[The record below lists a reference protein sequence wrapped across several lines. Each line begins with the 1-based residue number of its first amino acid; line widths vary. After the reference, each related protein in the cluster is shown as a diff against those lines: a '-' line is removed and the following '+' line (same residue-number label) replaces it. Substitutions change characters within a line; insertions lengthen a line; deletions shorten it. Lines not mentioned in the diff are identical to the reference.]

1 MNRSKIEFRISKVL
15 FPKNGQ
21 LELGEYSIIS
31 CWLVREISGQFIE
44 INPTYKTFSLL
55 SYTPV
60 IFNEYDTYVATVEPK
75 QTQYGISYN
84 LIEIEK
90 DREEMTEGDKRA
102 FLEMVLTP
110 LQVDSLY
117 ATYMNPYDLIAKKD
131 KEKLCMVKGIGEK
144 SVNFL
149 FKKYDENL
157 KYSRLMVELKEFG
170 LSKAMMD
177 KLLFTYKDVDVVIEK
192 VKENP
197 YILADEVSGIGFKKA
212 DALAIN
218 AGMPKNSPK
227 RLEAFFQFFLTSI
240 AEEGNSW
247 IKPKVLFGQIEDG
260 LGVKFED
267 DIIRQVLYSMNE
279 KGILSWNED
288 KTKMFLTKYLKLEE
302 DIYKEICRLQK
313 GINKYKRNQE
323 KENRIINTIQENI
336 GFELTEEQKRAVDII
351 LDNNI
356 SVLSGSAGCVDKD
369 TEFFN
374 GIEWKKISDYNKED
388 KVLQFDTFTKE
399 ASLVTP
405 LRYIKEPC
413 DKMYHFKSKYGVDQC
428 LSPEHRV
435 LYTTYKNPNKIIETT
450 AEKMAYVQ
458 KNNSNGFQGKIP
470 TSFSYSGKGIELSN
484 IEIKIMCAVICDGT
498 FTNKNSNLCR
508 FHIKKDRKKNRLR
521 ELFAEAKIPWKEH
534 ISSAEGYTDFYIYAP
549 RKEKEFTSYW
559 YNCNQEQLK
568 IICDNIMF
576 WDGNES
582 KTQNNKI
589 RRRFSTTNKNTADFV
604 QFAYSSCGFRASI
617 GINNRI
623 GEEYITN
630 NEAYIRK
637 SIEYL
642 VSVTE
647 RNMIGI
653 GNCTSKE
660 YQKQIVQD
668 YIPVDGYKYCF
679 TVPTGAL
686 VLRRNNQIFITGNC
700 GKTVITK
707 VFTSVYKQSGLS
719 VALCTLSGKASARI
733 QEATGFNG
741 STIHRL
747 LGFVPDIGFKYN
759 KDNPLPY
766 DVIIVDES
774 SFVGGELFY
783 DLISAIK
790 EGGKLI
796 LVGDDK
802 QLPSI
807 GMCNIFFDMINS
819 KKIAMAKLTQIHRQ
833 AQKSGIIV
841 ASKMVREGTQLVKNG
856 WVGKETRGELQ
867 DFTIDIYDNKLYSN
881 PKIIEWYRHYVKDL
895 PDTFKTQ
902 IIVPMKY
909 RGDFNTFDLNNQ
921 IQAIFNPKNS
931 IKKEILLTKN
941 GKSFTIREGDKVI
954 NRKNNYHAIIY
965 KEDNFKNNIYQQEFL
980 DIDEYGNQVDNRK
993 YTEIFNGFCG
1003 EVVKIIDNKIIV
1015 KFDLCG
1021 DLILFDYENRNNLE
1035 LAYALTTH
1043 LFQGSQIEN
1052 VIVGIDNGSYI
1063 MNTKELVYTAI
1074 TRASKECVL
1083 LCEGGALK
1091 HAINTSQTNNKNT
1104 FLMTLLKQEQI

>member
-1 MNRSKIEFRISKVL
+1 MLWYNIDITRVIYIGVENLNKSKIEFRISKVL

-90 DREEMTEGDKRA
+90 DREEMSEGDKRA

-110 LQVDSLY
+110 LQVDALY
-117 ATYMNPYDLIAKKD
+117 SAYTNPYDLIAKKD

-144 SVNFL
+144 SINFL

-192 VKENP
+192 VKDNP
-197 YILADEVSGIGFKKA
+197 YILADEVNGIGFKKA

-227 RLEAFFQFFLTSI
+227 RLEAFFQFFLNSI
-240 AEEGNSW
+240 VEEGNSW
-247 IKPKVLFGQIEDG
+247 VKPKVLFGQIEDG

-267 DIIRQVLYSMNE
+267 DIIRQVLYNMKE
-279 KGILSWNED
+279 KEILSWNED

-302 DIYKEICRLQK
+302 DIYKEICRLQT
-313 GINKYKRNQE
+313 GVNKYKRNKE
-323 KENRIINTIQENI
+323 KENSIINTIEENI

-356 SVLSGSAGCVDKD
+356 SLLVGNAGV
-369 TEFFN
+369 
-374 GIEWKKISDYNKED
+374 
-388 KVLQFDTFTKE
+388 
-399 ASLVTP
+399 
-405 LRYIKEPC
+405 
-413 DKMYHFKSKYGVDQC
+413 
-428 LSPEHRV
+428 
-435 LYTTYKNPNKIIETT
+435 
-450 AEKMAYVQ
+450 
-458 KNNSNGFQGKIP
+458 
-470 TSFSYSGKGIELSN
+470 
-484 IEIKIMCAVICDGT
+484 
-498 FTNKNSNLCR
+498 
-508 FHIKKDRKKNRLR
+508 
-521 ELFAEAKIPWKEH
+521 
-534 ISSAEGYTDFYIYAP
+534 
-549 RKEKEFTSYW
+549 
-559 YNCNQEQLK
+559 
-568 IICDNIMF
+568 
-576 WDGNES
+576 
-582 KTQNNKI
+582 
-589 RRRFSTTNKNTADFV
+589 
-604 QFAYSSCGFRASI
+604 
-617 GINNRI
+617 
-623 GEEYITN
+623 
-630 NEAYIRK
+630 
-637 SIEYL
+637 
-642 VSVTE
+642 
-647 RNMIGI
+647 
-653 GNCTSKE
+653 
-660 YQKQIVQD
+660 
-668 YIPVDGYKYCF
+668 
-679 TVPTGAL
+679 
-686 VLRRNNQIFITGNC
+686 

-867 DFTIDIYDNKLYSN
+867 DFTIDVYDNKLYSN

-895 PDTFKTQ
+895 SDTFKTQ

-941 GKSFTIREGDKVI
+941 GKTFVIREGDKVI
-954 NRKNNYHAIIY
+954 NRKNNYHAIVY
-965 KEDNFKNNIYQQEFL
+965 KEDNFKNNVYKQEFL
-980 DIDEYGNQVDNRK
+980 DIDEYGNEVDNKK

-1003 EVVKIIDNKIIV
+1003 EVVKIVDNKIIV
-1015 KFDLCG
+1015 KFDLCD
-1021 DLILFDYENRNNLE
+1021 DLILFDYESRNNLE

-1083 LCEGGALK
+1083 LCEGSALK

-1104 FLMTLLKQEQI
+1104 FLASLLKQEQI

>member
-1 MNRSKIEFRISKVL
+1 M
-15 FPKNGQ
+15 FPKTGK

-31 CWLVREISGQFIE
+31 CHLVRQISGYPME

-55 SYTPV
+55 SYTPI
-60 IFNEYDTYVATVEPK
+60 IFNEYDNYTATVEGK

-84 LIEIEK
+84 LIELDQDK
-90 DREEMTEGDKRA
+90 KEMTAGDKRA

-110 LQVDSLY
+110 MQVDSLY

-131 KEKLCMVKGIGEK
+131 KEKLCAVKGIGEK

-157 KYSRLMVELKEFG
+157 KYSRLMIELKEFG

-177 KLLFTYKDVDVVIEK
+177 KLLWAYKDVDVVIEK
-192 VKENP
+192 VKDNP

-247 IKPKVLFGQIEDG
+247 VKPKVLFGQIEDG
-260 LGVKFED
+260 LGTKFED
-267 DIIRQVLYSMNE
+267 DTIRQVLYSMNE

-288 KTKMFLTKYLKLEE
+288 KTKMFLTKYLKLEK
-302 DIYKEICRLQK
+302 DIYEEICRLQK

-323 KENRIINTIQENI
+323 KEDRIINIIQENI
-336 GFELTEEQKRAVDII
+336 GFELTEEQKRAVNII

-356 SVLSGSAGCVDKD
+356 SLLVGNAG
-369 TEFFN
+369 
-374 GIEWKKISDYNKED
+374 
-388 KVLQFDTFTKE
+388 
-399 ASLVTP
+399 A
-405 LRYIKEPC
+405 
-413 DKMYHFKSKYGVDQC
+413 
-428 LSPEHRV
+428 
-435 LYTTYKNPNKIIETT
+435 
-450 AEKMAYVQ
+450 
-458 KNNSNGFQGKIP
+458 
-470 TSFSYSGKGIELSN
+470 
-484 IEIKIMCAVICDGT
+484 
-498 FTNKNSNLCR
+498 
-508 FHIKKDRKKNRLR
+508 
-521 ELFAEAKIPWKEH
+521 
-534 ISSAEGYTDFYIYAP
+534 
-549 RKEKEFTSYW
+549 
-559 YNCNQEQLK
+559 
-568 IICDNIMF
+568 
-576 WDGNES
+576 
-582 KTQNNKI
+582 
-589 RRRFSTTNKNTADFV
+589 
-604 QFAYSSCGFRASI
+604 
-617 GINNRI
+617 
-623 GEEYITN
+623 
-630 NEAYIRK
+630 
-637 SIEYL
+637 
-642 VSVTE
+642 
-647 RNMIGI
+647 
-653 GNCTSKE
+653 
-660 YQKQIVQD
+660 
-668 YIPVDGYKYCF
+668 
-679 TVPTGAL
+679 
-686 VLRRNNQIFITGNC
+686 

-707 VFTSVYKQSGLS
+707 VFSSIYKQVGLS

-733 QEATGFNG
+733 QEATGFKG

-759 KDNPLPY
+759 KDNRLPY
-766 DVIIVDES
+766 DVVIVDES

-856 WVGKETRGELQ
+856 WTGKETRGELQ
-867 DFTIDIYDNKLYSN
+867 DFTIDVYDNKLYSN
-881 PKIIEWYRHYVKDL
+881 PKIIEWYRYYVKDL
-895 PDTFKTQ
+895 ADTFKTQ

-931 IKKEILLTKN
+931 LKKEILLTKN
-941 GKSFTIREGDKVI
+941 GKNFIIREGDKVI
-954 NRKNNYHAIIY
+954 NRKNNYHAIVY
-965 KEDNFKNNIYQQEFL
+965 KEDNFKNNIYEQEFL
-980 DIDEYGNQVDNRK
+980 DIDEYGNPIDNKK

-1003 EVVKIIDNKIIV
+1003 EVIKIVDKKIIV
-1015 KFDLCG
+1015 KFDLCD
-1021 DLILFDYENRNNLE
+1021 DLILFDYENRANLE

-1104 FLMTLLKQEQI
+1104 FLQNLLQQIPI

>member
-1 MNRSKIEFRISKVL
+1 MNKSKIEFRIAKIL
-15 FPKNGQ
+15 FPKNGH

-31 CWLVREISGQFIE
+31 CWLVRHISGQTIE
-44 INPTYKTFSLL
+44 LNSTYKTFSLL

-60 IFNEYDTYVATVEPK
+60 VFNEYDTYIATVEAK
-75 QTQYGISYN
+75 QTQYGTSYS
-84 LIEIEK
+84 LLEIEK
-90 DREEMTEGDKRA
+90 DREEMTDGDKRA

-110 LQVDSLY
+110 LQVDALY
-117 ATYMNPYDLIAKKD
+117 STYHNPYDLIAKKD
-131 KEKLCMVKGIGEK
+131 KEKLCLVKGIGEK
-144 SVNFL
+144 SINFL
-149 FKKYDENL
+149 FKKYDDNL
-157 KYSRLMVELKEFG
+157 RYSRLIVELKEFG

-197 YILADEVSGIGFKKA
+197 YILADEVNGIGFKKA

-247 IKPKVLFGQIEDG
+247 VKPSVLFGQVEDG

-267 DIIRQVLYSMNE
+267 DVIRQVIYSMNE
-279 KGILSWNED
+279 KGTLSWND
-288 KTKMFLTKYLKLEE
+288 TKSKIFLTKYLLLEE
-302 DIYKEICRLQK
+302 NIYTEIRRLQT
-313 GINKYKRNQE
+313 GINKYKRNLE
-323 KENRIINTIQENI
+323 KEATTIKWIEEEA
-336 GFELTEEQKRAVDII
+336 GFELTEEQRRAVEII

-356 SVLSGSAGCVDKD
+356 SLLVGNAGV
-369 TEFFN
+369 
-374 GIEWKKISDYNKED
+374 
-388 KVLQFDTFTKE
+388 
-399 ASLVTP
+399 
-405 LRYIKEPC
+405 
-413 DKMYHFKSKYGVDQC
+413 
-428 LSPEHRV
+428 
-435 LYTTYKNPNKIIETT
+435 
-450 AEKMAYVQ
+450 
-458 KNNSNGFQGKIP
+458 
-470 TSFSYSGKGIELSN
+470 
-484 IEIKIMCAVICDGT
+484 
-498 FTNKNSNLCR
+498 
-508 FHIKKDRKKNRLR
+508 
-521 ELFAEAKIPWKEH
+521 
-534 ISSAEGYTDFYIYAP
+534 
-549 RKEKEFTSYW
+549 
-559 YNCNQEQLK
+559 
-568 IICDNIMF
+568 
-576 WDGNES
+576 
-582 KTQNNKI
+582 
-589 RRRFSTTNKNTADFV
+589 
-604 QFAYSSCGFRASI
+604 
-617 GINNRI
+617 
-623 GEEYITN
+623 
-630 NEAYIRK
+630 
-637 SIEYL
+637 
-642 VSVTE
+642 
-647 RNMIGI
+647 
-653 GNCTSKE
+653 
-660 YQKQIVQD
+660 
-668 YIPVDGYKYCF
+668 
-679 TVPTGAL
+679 
-686 VLRRNNQIFITGNC
+686 
-700 GKTVITK
+700 GKTVITR
-707 VFTSVYKQSGLS
+707 VFADIFKRNGLS

-747 LGFVPDIGFKYN
+747 LGYTPSVGFKYS

-790 EGGKLI
+790 EGGKLV

-841 ASKMVREGTQLVKNG
+841 ASKMVREGTQLAKNG

-867 DFTIDIYDNKLYSN
+867 DFTIDIYDNKLYGN

-931 IKKEILLTKN
+931 LKKEILLTKN
-941 GKSFTIREGDKVI
+941 GKTFAIREGDKVI
-954 NRKNNYHAIIY
+954 NRKNNYHAIVY
-965 KEDNFKNNIYQQEFL
+965 REDSFKNNIYQQEFL
-980 DIDEYGNQVDNRK
+980 DIDEYGNEIDNKK

-1003 EVVKIIDNKIIV
+1003 EVVKIVDNKVVV
-1015 KFDLCG
+1015 KFDLCNE
-1021 DLILFDYENRNNLE
+1021 LILFDYENRNNLE

-1043 LFQGSQIEN
+1043 LFQGSQIDN

-1104 FLMTLLKQEQI
+1104 FLQTLLQENPI

>member
-75 QTQYGISYN
+75 QTQYGTSYN

-117 ATYMNPYDLIAKKD
+117 ATYMNPYDLIANKD

-260 LGVKFED
+260 LGTKFED
-267 DIIRQVLYSMNE
+267 DTIRQVLYDMNE

-288 KTKMFLTKYLKLEE
+288 KTKIFLVKHFELEKK
-302 DIYKEICRLQK
+302 IYEEILRLQT
-313 GINKYKRNQE
+313 GINKYKRNYE
-323 KENRIINTIQENI
+323 KEERVIKTIEEDF
-336 GFELTEEQKRAVDII
+336 GFGLTEEQKRGINTI
-351 LDNNI
+351 LDNN
-356 SVLSGSAGCVDKD
+356 V
-369 TEFFN
+369 
-374 GIEWKKISDYNKED
+374 
-388 KVLQFDTFTKE
+388 
-399 ASLVTP
+399 
-405 LRYIKEPC
+405 
-413 DKMYHFKSKYGVDQC
+413 C
-428 LSPEHRV
+428 L
-435 LYTTYKNPNKIIETT
+435 LT
-450 AEKMAYVQ
+450 A
-458 KNNSNGFQGKIP
+458 
-470 TSFSYSGKGIELSN
+470 YSG
-484 IEIKIMCAVICDGT
+484 
-498 FTNKNSNLCR
+498 
-508 FHIKKDRKKNRLR
+508 
-521 ELFAEAKIPWKEH
+521 
-534 ISSAEGYTDFYIYAP
+534 
-549 RKEKEFTSYW
+549 
-559 YNCNQEQLK
+559 
-568 IICDNIMF
+568 
-576 WDGNES
+576 
-582 KTQNNKI
+582 
-589 RRRFSTTNKNTADFV
+589 
-604 QFAYSSCGFRASI
+604 
-617 GINNRI
+617 
-623 GEEYITN
+623 
-630 NEAYIRK
+630 
-637 SIEYL
+637 
-642 VSVTE
+642 
-647 RNMIGI
+647 
-653 GNCTSKE
+653 
-660 YQKQIVQD
+660 
-668 YIPVDGYKYCF
+668 
-679 TVPTGAL
+679 
-686 VLRRNNQIFITGNC
+686 C
-700 GKTVITK
+700 GKTTITK
-707 VFTSVYKQSGLS
+707 VFTAIYKQSGLS

-733 QEATGFNG
+733 QEATGFKG

-807 GMCNIFFDMINS
+807 GMCNVFFDMINS

-856 WVGKETRGELQ
+856 WVGKEIRGELQ
-867 DFTIDIYDNKLYSN
+867 DFTIDVYDNKLYSN

-895 PDTFKTQ
+895 SDTFKTQ

-941 GKSFTIREGDKVI
+941 GKTFAIREGDKVI

-965 KEDNFKNNIYQQEFL
+965 KEDSFKNNIYQQEFL
-980 DIDEYGNQVDNRK
+980 DIDEYGNQVDNKK

-1003 EVVKIIDNKIIV
+1003 EVIKIVDNKIVV
-1015 KFDLCG
+1015 KFDLCD

-1104 FLMTLLKQEQI
+1104 FLMTLLKQEKI